1 MKAERSK
8 LWTSVLTQSLCLLV
22 LYDIHFVTFIGIMLD
37 FLVILVIFVV
47 GGIHRLV

>member
-22 LYDIHFVTFIGIMLD
+22 LHDIHFVTFTCIMLD
-37 FLVILVIFVV
+37 FLVNLIIFVV